1 MRINTKKELIT
12 KLLTRYP
19 HLRDDDN
26 KLIATI
32 WRDEVKYIPPRSDA
46 HTALDFLQLYADKR
60 LTNAESIRRCRAKI
74 QEVTPELRG
83 IKYNAR
89 HESTEQTIDELYNWA

>member
-1 MRINTKKELIT
+1 MRINTQKELIIQ
-12 KLLTRYP
+12 LLNLHP

-32 WRDEVKYIPPRSDA
+32 WKKELNSNS
-46 HTALDFLQLYADKR
+46 HTALEFLQMYADKR

-74 QEVTPELRG
+74 QELSPELRG
-83 IKYNAR
+83 LKYKAR
-89 HESTEQTIDELYNWA
+89 HEAAKETIEQLYNFI

>member
-1 MRINTKKELIT
+1 MRINTKKELI
-12 KLLTRYP
+12 KQLLRDYP

-32 WRDEVKYIPPRSDA
+32 WKMELKPSS
-46 HTALDFLQLYADKR
+46 HTALEFLQLYADKQ

-74 QEVTPELRG
+74 QELNPGLRG
-83 IKYNAR
+83 VKYQGRQQAAK
-89 HESTEQTIDELYNWA
+89 ETIEQIQNFI

>member
-12 KLLTRYP
+12 KLLTYHP

-32 WRDEVKYIPPRSDA
+32 WKRELKTSTNI
-46 HTALDFLQLYADKR
+46 TAIAFLQLYADKR

-83 IKYNAR
+83 SKYNAR

>member
-1 MRINTKKELIT
+1 MRINTQKELIIQ
-12 KLLTRYP
+12 LLNQHP

-32 WRDEVKYIPPRSDA
+32 WKKELKSNS
-46 HTALDFLQLYADKR
+46 HSALEFLQMYADKR

-74 QEVTPELRG
+74 QELSPELRG
-83 IKYNAR
+83 LKYKAR
-89 HESTEQTIDELYNWA
+89 HEAAKETIEQLYNFI

>member
-1 MRINTKKELIT
+1 MRINTQKELIIQ
-12 KLLTRYP
+12 LLNQHP

-32 WRDEVKYIPPRSDA
+32 WKKELKSNS
-46 HTALDFLQLYADKR
+46 HTALEFLQMYADKR

-74 QEVTPELRG
+74 QELSPELRG
-83 IKYNAR
+83 LKYKAR
-89 HESTEQTIDELYNWA
+89 HEAAKETIEQLYNFI

>member
-1 MRINTKKELIT
+1 MRINSQKELVT
-12 KLLTRYP
+12 QLLNQHP

-32 WRDEVKYIPPRSDA
+32 WKKELKSNS
-46 HTALDFLQLYADKR
+46 HSALEFLQMYADKR

-74 QEVTPELRG
+74 QELSPELRG
-83 IKYNAR
+83 LKYKAR
-89 HESTEQTIDELYNWA
+89 HEAAKETIEQLYNFI

>member
-1 MRINTKKELIT
+1 MKINSQKELINQ
-12 KLLTRYP
+12 LLRQYP

-32 WRDEVKYIPPRSDA
+32 WKLELKSSS
-46 HTALDFLQLYADKR
+46 HTALEFLQLYADKQ

-74 QEVTPELRG
+74 QELNPNLRG
-83 IKYNAR
+83 VKYQGRQQAAK
-89 HESTEQTIDELYNWA
+89 ETIEQIQNFI